1 MKRIFNIAWKDILIA
16 LRDPVGLVLML
27 VAPIALTLVT
37 AFAFGG
43 LGGGTTSGGLQEIQV
58 AIYNQDQ
65 GTYGAMLV
73 NILDPD
79 SETLA
84 ANPDLQP
91 IADLLAPTVV
101 TGEAEARRLI
111 DDEQY
116 AAAVIIPPGFS
127 GSIVPSDPTQPA
139 VSSTIE
145 IYANPARLISASV
158 VNSIVQ
164 GILDQMAAGS
174 VSGRVAASSLIM
186 AGRLDPA
193 ASMQALLQTVA
204 PVTGAVRTEAPIELE
219 VESLGRQT
227 NSGGFD
233 WLSYMAP
240 SMAVLFLMFTMSTA
254 SRSILAE
261 KQYGTLPRMLVSPTS
276 RASVLG
282 GKMLGVY
289 CIGLLQMVVLILS
302 SRLIFNISYG
312 PLLLVLP
319 FTLVLV
325 AAATAWGM
333 LEAAFSKSSGQA
345 NALGWA
351 LNLVF
356 AALAGNFVP
365 RTAYPAWLQKLGLLT
380 PNAWGI
386 DSYYKLIHGGTFAD
400 ILPALLVLGG
410 MTVVIF
416 LVAVLVFRK
425 RFA

>member
-1 MKRIFNIAWKDILIA
+1 MKRIFNIAWKDIRIA

-27 VAPIALTLVT
+27 AAPIALTLVT

-43 LGGGTTSGGLQEIQV
+43 LGGGTSSGGLQEVQV

-65 GTYGAMLV
+65 GAYGAQFV
-73 NILDPD
+73 EILNP
-79 SETLA
+79 SAENLA
-84 ANPDLQP
+84 AEPNLQQV
-91 IADLLAPTVV
+91 ADLLAPTVV
-101 TGEAEARRLI
+101 ASDAEARHLI

-127 GSIVPSDPTQPA
+127 ESLVPSDPSQPA
-139 VSSTIE
+139 APATIE
-145 IYANPARLISASV
+145 IYANPARPVGSAV

-164 GILDQMAAGS
+164 GVVDQMTAGS
-174 VSGRVAASSLIM
+174 VAGRVAITSLVYS
-186 AGRLDPA
+186 GRLSPEEA
-193 ASMQALLQTVA
+193 TTNGPSLAEPIVN
-204 PVTGAVRTEAPIELE
+204 AVLNSQLITLEREELG
-219 VESLGRQT
+219 SQT

-240 SMAVLFLMFTMSTA
+240 SMAVLFLMFTMSNA
-254 SRSILAE
+254 GRSILAE

-276 RASVLG
+276 RTAVLG

-289 CIGLLQMVVLILS
+289 FIGLLQMTVLILS
-302 SRLIFNISYG
+302 GKLLFNISYG
-312 PLLLVLP
+312 PLPLVAL
-319 FTLVLV
+319 FTVVLV
-325 AAATAWGM
+325 GAATAWGM
-333 LEAAFSKSSGQA
+333 LEAAFSKSTGQA

-365 RTAYPAWLQKLGLLT
+365 RAAYPAWLQKFGLLT

-386 DSYYKLIHGGTFAD
+386 DSYYKLIHGGTFMD

-410 MTVVIF
+410 MTVMLFI
-416 LVAVLVFRK
+416 VAVFVFRK